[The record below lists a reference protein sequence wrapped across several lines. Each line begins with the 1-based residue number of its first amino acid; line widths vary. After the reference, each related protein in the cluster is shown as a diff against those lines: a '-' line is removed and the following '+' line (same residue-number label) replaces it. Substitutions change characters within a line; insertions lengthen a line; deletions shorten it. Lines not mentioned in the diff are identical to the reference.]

1 MAAHLRLGVRLGAI
15 LCLTLCCVIAHL
27 IWRAA
32 GAPSPWPR
40 RFLGWTGWLA
50 GMRVSVEGTPLRDRV
65 FIVANHLSWLDI
77 FVLAGVTGC
86 AFVARDDLGHSR
98 VIGWLAAQNNTILVE
113 RSARGTVAVQV
124 AAIREAMAG
133 PQPVALFPEGT
144 TGDGRS
150 LLPFKPSLLAVLL
163 PPQPGLRVQPVL
175 IDYGAA
181 QAGIAWTGEESG
193 IANVRRV
200 LGRRGRA
207 PVALHFL
214 DPVDPADI
222 PDRKILSAELH
233 GRLSQRLEALR
244 GGCAA
249 V

>member
-1 MAAHLRLGVRLGAI
+1 MAADLRFGARLAAI
-15 LCLTLCCVIAHL
+15 LSLTAGCVFLHL
-27 IWRAA
+27 IWRAV
-32 GAPSPWPR
+32 GVSSPWPR
-40 RFLGWTGWLA
+40 RFLGWTGWLS
-50 GMRVSVEGTPLRDRV
+50 GMRVAVQGTPLRDRV

-86 AFVARDDLGHSR
+86 AFVARDDLRHSR

-133 PQPVALFPEGT
+133 EQPVALFPEGT
-144 TGDGRS
+144 TGDGRA

-181 QAGIAWTGEESG
+181 QAEIAWTGNEG
-193 IANVRRV
+193 GLANVRRV
-200 LGRRGRA
+200 LGRRRA
-207 PVALHFL
+207 TRVTLHFL
-214 DPVDPADI
+214 DPIDPAAI
-222 PDRKILSAELH
+222 PDRKVLSAALY
-233 GRLSQRLEALR
+233 GQLSDRLEALR
-244 GGCAA
+244 GKGAA

>member
-1 MAAHLRLGVRLGAI
+1 MAADLRFGVRLAAI
-15 LCLTLCCVIAHL
+15 LCLTIGCVILHL
-27 IWRAA
+27 TWRAV
-32 GAPSPWPR
+32 GASSPWPR
-40 RFLGWTGWLA
+40 RFLGWTGRLA
-50 GMRVSVEGTPLRDRV
+50 GMRVAVDGVPLRDNV
-65 FIVANHLSWLDI
+65 FIVANHLSWIDI

-124 AAIREAMAG
+124 AAIRAAMAG
-133 PQPVALFPEGT
+133 TQPVALFPEGT

-181 QAGIAWTGEESG
+181 QAGIAWTGEEG
-193 IANVRRV
+193 GLANVRRV
-200 LGRRGRA
+200 LGRKGRT
-207 PVALHFL
+207 PVTLHFL
-214 DPVDPADI
+214 DPVDPAAF
-222 PDRKILSAELH
+222 PDRKILSAELY
-233 GRLSQRLEALR
+233 GRLSHRLEALR
-244 GGCAA
+244 GGRAA

>member
-1 MAAHLRLGVRLGAI
+1 MAADLRFGGRVAAI
-15 LCLTLCCVIAHL
+15 LCFTLGCVILHL
-27 IWRAA
+27 IWRGL
-32 GAPSPWPR
+32 GASSPWPR
-40 RFLGWTGWLA
+40 RFLGGCGWLA
-50 GMRVSVEGTPLRDRV
+50 GMRVSVAGQPLHDRV
-65 FIVANHLSWLDI
+65 FIVANHLSWLDV

-124 AAIREAMAG
+124 EAIRAAMAG
-133 PQPVALFPEGT
+133 TQPVALFPEGT
-144 TGDGRS
+144 TGDGLA

-181 QAGIAWTGEESG
+181 QADIAWTGDESG
-193 IANVRRV
+193 MANVRRV
-200 LGRRGRA
+200 LGRRGRTT
-207 PVALHFL
+207 VALNFL
-214 DPVDPADI
+214 DPVDPAAF
-222 PDRKILSAELH
+222 PDRKALSAELFR
-233 GRLSQRLEALR
+233 RLSRRLEALR
-244 GGCAA
+244 DGRAA